1 MSTYQLVAGVGR
13 TALSVA
19 RVRARESA
27 RPDALFSDP
36 YARAFL
42 EALARAAHDEP
53 ITSSS
58 PPSIRATLALQV
70 VVRTRFYDE
79 YLLAAAGH
87 GCRQVVL
94 LAAGL
99 DTRAFRLA
107 WPDGVRLFELDLP
120 GVLTFKDAVLAEQ
133 GAAPRCK
140 RTSLAVDLRADWPA
154 LLIAAGFDP
163 AQPTAWLAEGLLIY
177 LPADQAA
184 GILTAVGD
192 LCAPGSRLA
201 LERGN
206 THAALIAQAQAAP
219 EADRIS
225 PLWQGGLGQDAAD
238 WLADH
243 GWQPEVHDIATLAT
257 AYGRPI
263 SEGSASGFV
272 TATSLGRTS
281 NSPLLGTGAGSQ

>member
-1 MSTYQLVAGVGR
+1 MSTHQLVAGVGR

-42 EALARAAHDEP
+42 EAFARAAPDEP

-58 PPSIRATLALQV
+58 PPSLRATLALQV

-79 YLLAAAGH
+79 YLLAAPGH

-133 GAAPRCK
+133 GAAPRCE

-163 AQPTAWLAEGLLIY
+163 APAARHAGLREDLAGGRQGRVLQ
-177 LPADQAA
+177 DA
-184 GILTAVGD
+184 G
-192 LCAPGSRLA
+192 
-201 LERGN
+201 
-206 THAALIAQAQAAP
+206 
-219 EADRIS
+219 
-225 PLWQGGLGQDAAD
+225 GGIQRQDAAD

-281 NSPLLGTGAGSQ
+281 SPPLLGTGAGSQ